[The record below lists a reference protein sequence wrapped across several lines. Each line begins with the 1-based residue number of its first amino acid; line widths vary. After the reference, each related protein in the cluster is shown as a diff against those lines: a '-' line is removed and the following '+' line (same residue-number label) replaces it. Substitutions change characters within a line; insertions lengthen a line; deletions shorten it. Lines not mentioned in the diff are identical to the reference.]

1 MALFIECFM
10 LKTFNFSSAAGSPTE
25 KREEKTKEFSVYAG
39 FCNDTPGKNA
49 LVPCAGIF
57 GDDLCFI
64 LSFFGF
70 TIQNQVIDHDAQC
83 PRHRR
88 SGKHQKRKGQI
99 SFG

>member
-10 LKTFNFSSAAGSPTE
+10 LKTFNSSSAAGSPAE
-25 KREEKTKEFSVYAG
+25 KREEKTMKLFG
-39 FCNDTPGKNA
+39 FRLFAVTLRGKNA

-70 TIQNQVIDHDAQC
+70 TIQNQVINHDAQC